1 MVGNWEDGATEQIAS
16 CLSMVGRHLLAH
28 FLPDTFDTLLGGDLV
43 IMVQTLLVELEPRVL
58 KKVARYVIMY

>member
-1 MVGNWEDGATEQIAS
+1 
-16 CLSMVGRHLLAH
+16 MVGRHLLAH